1 MSYYSGSDI
10 PRHVPENPENL
21 SKLKFVERENA
32 IREIMKL
39 YPDASPK
46 MVELCW
52 NYINRKGIETV
63 REEIESGH
71 FDKPSQFSNVSG
83 HTVLKT
89 AWVYNPDGTLV
100 EPEPTSSGSATN
112 MLTAC

>member
-1 MSYYSGSDI
+1 MSYYAGSDI

-21 SKLKFVERENA
+21 SKLKLVERENA
-32 IREIMKL
+32 IKEILKL
-39 YPDASPK
+39 YPDASSK

-52 NYINRKGIETV
+52 NYINRKGVETV
-63 REEIESGH
+63 REEIESGY
-71 FDKPSQFSNVSG
+71 FDRPSQFSNVSG

-100 EPEPTSSGSATN
+100 EPEPTSSSSQSN